1 LADPLLKGGIYGLAL
16 ETTDLSELYEA
27 TIEGLA
33 YEAKFI
39 VEELKLSSMA
49 AVLVS
54 GGLLKNE
61 MYMQI
66 HADVLG
72 VEVTGV
78 DCGEIDMMLA
88 GAAIMAKQAA
98 CQKELTLK
106 ETQDVSFAGLQL
118 RVFQPT
124 EEYARYHETKYKCY
138 RKFVATCQEIKAM
151 MSEVE

>member
-1 LADPLLKGGIYGLAL
+1 
-16 ETTDLSELYEA
+16 
-27 TIEGLA
+27 
-33 YEAKFI
+33 
-39 VEELKLSSMA
+39 MA

-124 EEYARYHETKYKCY
+124 EEYARFELSMTPLLSLTTFFLFIRYHETKYKCY